1 MLSRIICACRALDIN
16 LAFLDT
22 KKSEN
27 ILESYSLKQWGGM
40 GMSVPYYMYFK
51 DGVAHHLKQQI
62 FSAIKFVEAI
72 DAINI
77 KGETFHSEPLRYAR
91 TEYTIYWE
99 YIKREAGQS

>member
-1 MLSRIICACRALDIN
+1 M
-16 LAFLDT
+16 
-22 KKSEN
+22 
-27 ILESYSLKQWGGM
+27 
-40 GMSVPYYMYFK
+40 PYYIYTK

-72 DAINI
+72 DGIN
-77 KGETFHSEPLRYAR
+77 KEVPETFHSEPLRVAR